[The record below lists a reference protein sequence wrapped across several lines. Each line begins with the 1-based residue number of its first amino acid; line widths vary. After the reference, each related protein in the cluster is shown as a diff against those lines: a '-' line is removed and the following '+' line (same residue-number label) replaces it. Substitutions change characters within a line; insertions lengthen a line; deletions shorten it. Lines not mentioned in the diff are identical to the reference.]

1 MRGRGVYFNRTIL
14 DNDNSFARLGWYK
27 WGLPTAILLRKNF
40 LKNSYNFWKGN
51 FWRVPPTYKKQKCE
65 TIFGSKL
72 VFAQHAKVVCVLF
85 PFSAHLK
92 QVSQSQIEAES
103 WRLLCKILTTSLCQQ
118 SSKYLTVFPAA
129 WNYGFPKSQCP
140 RYYKSSTRHVCTC
153 TCRTSFWTWLEF
165 SFWCGICD
173 ALHFDSFV
181 TTICFSENR
190 GVKSHVKLNI
200 FIKLVWLNPVQTSL
214 SKVFWSP

>member
-27 WGLPTAILLRKNF
+27 WGLPAAILLRKNF

-85 PFSAHLK
+85 PFSAHLN

-103 WRLLCKILTTSLCQQ
+103 WRLLCKSLTTIFQ
-118 SSKYLTVFPAA
+118 
-129 WNYGFPKSQCP
+129 
-140 RYYKSSTRHVCTC
+140 
-153 TCRTSFWTWLEF
+153 
-165 SFWCGICD
+165 I
-173 ALHFDSFV
+173 FDSFPSRLELW
-181 TTICFSENR
+181 ISQ
-190 GVKSHVKLNI
+190 KSMSSILQEFYTPCMHLHMQNKFLDMAWI
-200 FIKLVWLNPVQTSL
+200 FLLVWNLWCFALWLICNHHLFVWES
-214 SKVFWSP
+214 WG